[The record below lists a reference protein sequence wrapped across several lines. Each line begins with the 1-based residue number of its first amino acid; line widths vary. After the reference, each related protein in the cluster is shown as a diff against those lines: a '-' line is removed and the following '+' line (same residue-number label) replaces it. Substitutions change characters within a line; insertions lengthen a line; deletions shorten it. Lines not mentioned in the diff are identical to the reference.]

1 MKHYDETSLASLMAA
16 TKRPYQSNYF
26 AMYSSLYDGIV
37 TNPSLMT
44 VPVDDHM
51 VHRGDGIFETFKCVN
66 GHIYNLA
73 GHLDRLDHGVHV
85 LGYRLAHSRAR
96 LMEAVV
102 ETIRAGG
109 QRDCAV
115 RLIVSRGPGSFD
127 VNPYDSDCA
136 QVYIV
141 AYRLKPPFMHIH
153 PEGATARTSSV
164 PAKPPQYAT
173 VKTCNY
179 LPNVLMRKEAA
190 DARVDFVLGYDN
202 NGFLTEGATENI
214 GLVTRRGDLLFPQL
228 DGILAGTTMLR
239 VMELARDL
247 VRSSLLRRVAFADI
261 TRESALA
268 ATELL
273 VVGTTLN
280 VVSIREYDG
289 LPVGTGKPGPI
300 QDHLNRALE
309 QDIAS
314 NSALLTP
321 VFSR

>member
-1 MKHYDETSLASLMAA
+1 MQ
-16 TKRPYQSNYF
+16 RPYQANYF

-66 GHIYNLA
+66 GRIYNLT
-73 GHLDRLDHGVHV
+73 GHLDRLDHGAHV
-85 LGYRLAHSRAR
+85 LGYRMPRSRSQITD
-96 LMEAVV
+96 AVI

-109 QRDCAV
+109 NRDCAV

-127 VNPYDSDCA
+127 VNPYDSESA
-136 QVYIV
+136 QIYIV
-141 AYRLKPPFMHIH
+141 AYRLKPPFMQAH
-153 PEGATARTSSV
+153 PKGATARTSSV

-190 DARVDFVLGYDN
+190 DAGVDFVLGYDS

-214 GLVTRRGDLLFPQL
+214 GIVTRRGDLLFPQL

-239 VMELARDL
+239 VMDLAREL
-247 VRSSLLRRVAFADI
+247 VRTTVLRRVAFADI

-268 ATELL
+268 ATEIL

-280 VVSIREYDG
+280 IVSIREYDG
-289 LPVGTGKPGPI
+289 RPVGNVQPGPI
-300 QDHLNRALE
+300 QDCLNRLLV
-309 QDIAS
+309 QDIERNAE
-314 NSALLTP
+314 LLTP
-321 VFSR
+321 VFD